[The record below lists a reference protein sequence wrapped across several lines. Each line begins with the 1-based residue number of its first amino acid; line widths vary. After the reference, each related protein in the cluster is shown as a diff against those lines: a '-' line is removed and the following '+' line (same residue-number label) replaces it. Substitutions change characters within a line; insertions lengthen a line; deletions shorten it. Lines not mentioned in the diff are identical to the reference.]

1 MDTVD
6 ILNKE
11 FSMQDFTGDQP
22 YDEMLVRYK
31 DIACNY
37 ARMENVIAVLS
48 DLRTRSSYIYYG
60 GFSQMLERGGR
71 KREDKVSSI
80 WEKELFGLMHQDDL
94 ENKHWQELCFYHFMK
109 RQPKRKRSD
118 YYLASKIRMMSCT
131 GSYLSVLHRMFYVLL
146 PSSDSLWLALCLY
159 GPLTIELPS
168 QCMIVNSVTGHVTE
182 LEKQNSKKILS
193 ARERQILTMIDKGL
207 TSKEIAR
214 LLSISINTVS
224 RHRQE
229 ILANLQVNN
238 SIEACRIAKDL
249 KLI

>member
-1 MDTVD
+1 MD

-131 GSYLSVLHRMFYVLL
+131 GSYLSVLHRMF
-146 PSSDSLWLALCLY
+146 LC
-159 GPLTIELPS
+159 
-168 QCMIVNSVTGHVTE
+168 
-182 LEKQNSKKILS
+182 S
-193 ARERQILTMIDKGL
+193 ASFQ
-207 TSKEIAR
+207 
-214 LLSISINTVS
+214 
-224 RHRQE
+224 
-229 ILANLQVNN
+229 
-238 SIEACRIAKDL
+238 
-249 KLI
+249 